1 MDLGLYHLF
10 LYATIL
16 LTAVTT
22 AGILY
27 YLKDRK
33 RRSAGIPDLG
43 DQERLLILEQ
53 EIDRMQA
60 SLKGLLEEQ
69 ARLRE
74 KVGLPRTKDGTGLEK
89 NQSPRST

>member
-1 MDLGLYHLF
+1 MDIGLYHLF

-33 RRSAGIPDLG
+33 KRNAGIPDLG
-43 DQERLLILEQ
+43 DQERLLVLEQ
-53 EIDRMQA
+53 EIGRIRNN
-60 SLKGLLEEQ
+60 LNVLLEEQ
-69 ARLRE
+69 ARLKARVGRSQPE
-74 KVGLPRTKDGTGLEK
+74 KGTDPPG

>member
-1 MDLGLYHLF
+1 MDPGLYHLF

-33 RRSAGIPDLG
+33 KRTAGIPDIG
-43 DQERLLILEQ
+43 DQERLLILDR
-53 EIDRMQA
+53 EIGRLRD
-60 SLKGLLEEQ
+60 SLNVLLEER

-74 KVGLPRTKDGTGLEK
+74 RVGLPRTEEGTGAE
-89 NQSPRST
+89 